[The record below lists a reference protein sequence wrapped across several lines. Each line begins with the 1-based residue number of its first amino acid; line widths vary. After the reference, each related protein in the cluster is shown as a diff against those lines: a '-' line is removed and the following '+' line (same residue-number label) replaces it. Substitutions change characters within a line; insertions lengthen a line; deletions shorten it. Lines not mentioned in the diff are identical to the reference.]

1 MTIAMSTDQVHTRV
15 HTQSPLQLSL
25 VMNCIAVVALFFF
38 FSVIASLPSI
48 PKEDSVA
55 LKAIW
60 QHHSHL
66 APRIALSWRE
76 LAPRI
81 AASLT
86 KISFKNLQ
94 FLTLLCFLWQITS
107 RQTSF
112 LMARSQILSSPNN
125 KHTFRGTKMRSLSY
139 YEILHSCS
147 WHRERERMPQGFVA
161 FSICSC
167 SLVVVLLHQS
177 CIGIACEKIVAII
190 CAVCSDAWFSTEL
203 LQFLTLLCYCDRL
216 RQDKRTFSW
225 RARRS
230 FLLPKTN
237 IPSEI

>member
-1 MTIAMSTDQVHTRV
+1 
-15 HTQSPLQLSL
+15 
-25 VMNCIAVVALFFF
+25 
-38 FSVIASLPSI
+38 VIASLPSI
-48 PKEDSVA
+48 PKGESVA

-94 FLTLLCFLWQITS
+94 FLTLF
-107 RQTSF
+107 F
-112 LMARSQILSSPNN
+112 LMTDCFKTNFLSHGALTNPFFSQQQTYLPRYKDEITMLLWNSSLLFL
-125 KHTFRGTKMRSLSY
+125 T
-139 YEILHSCS
+139 
-147 WHRERERMPQGFVA
+147 HREREREREREFHKVLV

-190 CAVCSDAWFSTEL
+190 CTVCSGAWFPTEF
-203 LQFLTLLCYCDRL
+203 LQFLTLLCSCDRL

-230 FLLPKTN
+230 YLLPKTN
-237 IPSEI
+237 IPSEV